1 MKSYRKKRLLLFS
14 LFITFILTIVFFYL
28 INTVKLWT
36 YNTVSI
42 LNIDDNVITVF
53 TTLDLDL
60 FEDNNFFY
68 YDTLKYTYKVNSK
81 EDSEDGVILMLELE
95 KSFKLVNDDMVILL
109 PNKRET
115 ILSLIIDSWR
125 VKWKN

>member
-1 MKSYRKKRLLLFS
+1 MKSYKKKRLLLFS
-14 LFITFILTIVFFYL
+14 LVITFILTIVFFYL

-68 YDTLKYTYKVNSK
+68 YDTLKYTYKINSK

-95 KSFKLVNDDMVILL
+95 KSFRLVNDDMVILL

-125 VKWKN
+125 VK

>member
-1 MKSYRKKRLLLFS
+1 MKSYRKKRLLLLSFV
-14 LFITFILTIVFFYL
+14 ITFILTIVFFYL

-60 FEDNNFFY
+60 FKDNNFFY

-125 VKWKN
+125 VK

>member
-1 MKSYRKKRLLLFS
+1 MKSYKKKRLLLFS

-68 YDTLKYTYKVNSK
+68 YNTLKYTYKINSK

-95 KSFKLVNDDMVILL
+95 KSFKLVNDGMVILL

-125 VKWKN
+125 VK

>member
-1 MKSYRKKRLLLFS
+1 MKSYKKKRLLLFS

-60 FEDNNFFY
+60 FKDNNFFY
-68 YDTLKYTYKVNSK
+68 YDTLKYTYKINSK

-95 KSFKLVNDDMVILL
+95 KSFRLVNDDMVILL

-125 VKWKN
+125 VK

>member
-1 MKSYRKKRLLLFS
+1 MKSYKKKSLLLFS

-68 YDTLKYTYKVNSK
+68 YDTLKYTYKINSK

-95 KSFKLVNDDMVILL
+95 KPFRLVNDDMVILL

-125 VKWKN
+125 VK

>member
-1 MKSYRKKRLLLFS
+1 MKSYKKKRVLLFS
-14 LFITFILTIVFFYL
+14 LVITFILTIIFFYL

-60 FEDNNFFY
+60 FKDNNFFY

-95 KSFKLVNDDMVILL
+95 KSFKLVNDDIVILL

>member
-1 MKSYRKKRLLLFS
+1 MRSYKKKRLLLFS

-42 LNIDDNVITVF
+42 LNIDDDVITVF

-68 YDTLKYTYKVNSK
+68 YDTLKYTYKINNK

-95 KSFKLVNDDMVILL
+95 KSFRLVNDDMVILL

-125 VKWKN
+125 VK

>member
-1 MKSYRKKRLLLFS
+1 MKSYKKKRLLLFS
-14 LFITFILTIVFFYL
+14 LVITFILTIVFFYL

-68 YDTLKYTYKVNSK
+68 YDTLKYTYKINNK

-125 VKWKN
+125 VK

>member
-1 MKSYRKKRLLLFS
+1 MKSYKKKRLLLFS
-14 LFITFILTIVFFYL
+14 LVITFILTIVFFYL

-42 LNIDDNVITVF
+42 LNIDDDVITVF

-68 YDTLKYTYKVNSK
+68 YDTLKYTYKINNK

>member
-1 MKSYRKKRLLLFS
+1 MKSYKKKRLLLLS
-14 LFITFILTIVFFYL
+14 SVITFILTIVFFYL

-42 LNIDDNVITVF
+42 LNIDDDVITVF

-68 YDTLKYTYKVNSK
+68 YDTLKYTYKINNK

-125 VKWKN
+125 VK

>member
-14 LFITFILTIVFFYL
+14 LVITFILTIVFFYL

-60 FEDNNFFY
+60 FKDNNFFY

-81 EDSEDGVILMLELE
+81 EDSEDGFILMLELE

>member
-1 MKSYRKKRLLLFS
+1 MKSYKKKRLFLFS

-68 YDTLKYTYKVNSK
+68 YNTLKYTYKINNK

-125 VKWKN
+125 VK

>member
-1 MKSYRKKRLLLFS
+1 MKSYRKKRLLLLSFV
-14 LFITFILTIVFFYL
+14 ITFILTIVFFYL

-68 YDTLKYTYKVNSK
+68 YDTLKYTYKINSK
-81 EDSEDGVILMLELE
+81 EDSEDGVILVLELE
-95 KSFKLVNDDMVILL
+95 KSFKLVIDDMVILL

>member
-1 MKSYRKKRLLLFS
+1 MKSYRKKRLLLLSFV
-14 LFITFILTIVFFYL
+14 ITFILTIVFFYL

-68 YDTLKYTYKVNSK
+68 YNTLKYTYKINNK

-95 KSFKLVNDDMVILL
+95 KSFRLVNNDMVILL

-125 VKWKN
+125 VK

>member
-1 MKSYRKKRLLLFS
+1 MKSYKKKRLLLFS
-14 LFITFILTIVFFYL
+14 LVITFILTIVFFYL

-42 LNIDDNVITVF
+42 LNIDDDVITVF

-68 YDTLKYTYKVNSK
+68 YNTLKYTYKINNK

-95 KSFKLVNDDMVILL
+95 KSFRLVNDDMVILL

-125 VKWKN
+125 VK

>member
-1 MKSYRKKRLLLFS
+1 MKSYKKKRLLLFS
-14 LFITFILTIVFFYL
+14 LVITFILTIVFFYL

-68 YDTLKYTYKVNSK
+68 YDTLKYTYKINSK

-125 VKWKN
+125 VK

>member
-1 MKSYRKKRLLLFS
+1 MKSYKKKRLLLFS
-14 LFITFILTIVFFYL
+14 LVITFILTIVFFYL
-28 INTVKLWT
+28 INTVKLWP

-42 LNIDDNVITVF
+42 LNIDDDVITVF

-68 YDTLKYTYKVNSK
+68 YDTLKYTYKINNK

-125 VKWKN
+125 VK

>member
-1 MKSYRKKRLLLFS
+1 MKSYRKKRLLLLSFV
-14 LFITFILTIVFFYL
+14 ITFILTIVFFYL

-68 YDTLKYTYKVNSK
+68 YDTLKYTYKINSK

>member
-14 LFITFILTIVFFYL
+14 LVITFILTIVFFYL

-68 YDTLKYTYKVNSK
+68 YNTLKYTYKINSK

>member
-1 MKSYRKKRLLLFS
+1 MKNYKKKRLLLFS
-14 LFITFILTIVFFYL
+14 LVITFILTIVFFYL

-68 YDTLKYTYKVNSK
+68 YDTLKYTYKINSK

-125 VKWKN
+125 VK

>member
-1 MKSYRKKRLLLFS
+1 MKSYKKKRLLLFS
-14 LFITFILTIVFFYL
+14 LVITFILTIVFFYL

-42 LNIDDNVITVF
+42 LNIDDDVITVF

-68 YDTLKYTYKVNSK
+68 YDTLKYTYKINNK

-125 VKWKN
+125 VK

>member
-1 MKSYRKKRLLLFS
+1 MKSYRKKRLLLLSFV
-14 LFITFILTIVFFYL
+14 ITFILTIVFFYL

-68 YDTLKYTYKVNSK
+68 YDTLKYTYKINNK

-125 VKWKN
+125 VK

>member
-1 MKSYRKKRLLLFS
+1 MKSYRKKRLLLLSFV
-14 LFITFILTIVFFYL
+14 ITFILTIVFFYL
-28 INTVKLWT
+28 LVSVKLWT
-36 YNTVSI
+36 YNNVSI

-68 YDTLKYTYKVNSK
+68 YNTLKYTYKINNK
-81 EDSEDGVILMLELE
+81 EDSEDGVILMLALE
-95 KSFKLVNDDMVILL
+95 KSFRLVNDDMVILL

>member
-1 MKSYRKKRLLLFS
+1 MRSYRKKRLLLLSFV
-14 LFITFILTIVFFYL
+14 ITFILTIVFFYL

-68 YDTLKYTYKVNSK
+68 YDTLKYTYKINSK

-95 KSFKLVNDDMVILL
+95 KSFRLVNDDMVILL

-125 VKWKN
+125 VK

>member
-1 MKSYRKKRLLLFS
+1 MKSYRKKRLLLLSFV
-14 LFITFILTIVFFYL
+14 ITFILTIVFFYL

-60 FEDNNFFY
+60 FKDNNFFY
-68 YDTLKYTYKVNSK
+68 YDTLKYTYKINSK

-115 ILSLIIDSWR
+115 MLSLIIDSWR
-125 VKWKN
+125 VK

>member
-1 MKSYRKKRLLLFS
+1 MRSYKKKRLLLFS

-60 FEDNNFFY
+60 FKDNNFFY

-95 KSFKLVNDDMVILL
+95 KPFRLVNDDMVILL

>member
-1 MKSYRKKRLLLFS
+1 MKSYKKKRLLLFS
-14 LFITFILTIVFFYL
+14 LVITFILTIVFFYL

-95 KSFKLVNDDMVILL
+95 KSFRLVNDDMVILL

-125 VKWKN
+125 VK

>member
-1 MKSYRKKRLLLFS
+1 MKSYKKKRLLLLS

-60 FEDNNFFY
+60 FKDNNFFY
-68 YDTLKYTYKVNSK
+68 YDTLKYTYKINSK

-125 VKWKN
+125 VK

>member
-1 MKSYRKKRLLLFS
+1 MRSYKKKRLLLFS

-60 FEDNNFFY
+60 FKDNNFFY
-68 YDTLKYTYKVNSK
+68 YDTLKYTYKINSK

-95 KSFKLVNDDMVILL
+95 KSFKLVNDDIVILL

-125 VKWKN
+125 VK

>member
-1 MKSYRKKRLLLFS
+1 MKSYRKKRLLLLSFV
-14 LFITFILTIVFFYL
+14 ITFILTIVFFYL

-42 LNIDDNVITVF
+42 LNTDDNVITVF

-68 YDTLKYTYKVNSK
+68 YDTLKYTYKINSK

-125 VKWKN
+125 VK

>member
-1 MKSYRKKRLLLFS
+1 MKSYKKKRLLLFS
-14 LFITFILTIVFFYL
+14 LVITFILTIVFFYL

-68 YDTLKYTYKVNSK
+68 YDTLKYTYKINNK

-95 KSFKLVNDDMVILL
+95 KSFRLVNDDMVILL

>member
-1 MKSYRKKRLLLFS
+1 MKSYKKKRLLLFS
-14 LFITFILTIVFFYL
+14 LVITFILTIVFFYL

-42 LNIDDNVITVF
+42 LNIDDDVITVF

-68 YDTLKYTYKVNSK
+68 YDTLKYTYKINNK

-95 KSFKLVNDDMVILL
+95 KSFKLVNDDMVIFL

-125 VKWKN
+125 VK

>member
-1 MKSYRKKRLLLFS
+1 MKSYKKKRLLLLSFV
-14 LFITFILTIVFFYL
+14 ITFILTIVFFYL

>member
-1 MKSYRKKRLLLFS
+1 MKSYKKKRLLLFS
-14 LFITFILTIVFFYL
+14 LVITFILTIIFFYL

-42 LNIDDNVITVF
+42 LNIDDDVITVF

-68 YDTLKYTYKVNSK
+68 YDTLKYTYKINNK

-125 VKWKN
+125 VK

>member
-1 MKSYRKKRLLLFS
+1 MKSYRKKRLLLLSFV
-14 LFITFILTIVFFYL
+14 ITFILTIVFFYL

-68 YDTLKYTYKVNSK
+68 YNTLKYTYKVNSK

-95 KSFKLVNDDMVILL
+95 KSFRLVNDDMVILL

-125 VKWKN
+125 VK

>member
-1 MKSYRKKRLLLFS
+1 MKSYKKKRLLLFS
-14 LFITFILTIVFFYL
+14 LVITFILTIVFFYL

-68 YDTLKYTYKVNSK
+68 YDTLKYTYKTNNK

-125 VKWKN
+125 VK